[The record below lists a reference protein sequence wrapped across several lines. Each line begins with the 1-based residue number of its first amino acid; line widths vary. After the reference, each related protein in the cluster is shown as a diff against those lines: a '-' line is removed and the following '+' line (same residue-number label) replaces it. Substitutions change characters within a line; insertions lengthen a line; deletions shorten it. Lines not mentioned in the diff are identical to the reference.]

1 MKIRK
6 ARLEDL
12 DRIVEIELENFSL
25 EEAILARFLKLI
37 CEKFRPRFWLQ
48 KKKAESWG
56 I

>member
-12 DRIVEIELENFSL
+12 DRIVEIELEISRLKKPF
-25 EEAILARFLKLI
+25 LALFLRPI
-37 CEKFRPRFWLQ
+37 GEKFRPRFWLQ
-48 KKKAESWG
+48 KKRVESWG